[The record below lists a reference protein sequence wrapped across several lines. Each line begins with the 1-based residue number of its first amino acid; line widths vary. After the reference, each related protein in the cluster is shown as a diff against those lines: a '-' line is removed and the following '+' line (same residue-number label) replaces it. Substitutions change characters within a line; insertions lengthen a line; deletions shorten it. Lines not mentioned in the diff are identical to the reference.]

1 MPTASKILIAVVV
14 LLSLGFIWLGAS
26 VLEARRNWDLE
37 LKKKAAEVAKVQKE
51 IDVLTH
57 GSEDLNK
64 EFKELAKN
72 VLQNGSA
79 AANQEFDK
87 KINEG
92 FKPQAAFEVAMNLYI
107 DKRILDAHQETLR
120 RLNDVQKTAPPD
132 EIARDEARKAFE
144 AADSDLHTAQRNLDA
159 AYRTYMGLEGQGG
172 IRNLVSKGMGI
183 EDLRGTLTHIRH
195 ITAAQRTVHNT
206 IFSDGLKNLTK
217 MKDLAD
223 QTVYERNTLRQAAES
238 GMRELDELIKE
249 HDLTQMEL
257 QRESAQLAIEIE
269 KRDKAIA
276 ELDDLRQRFEEKS
289 NSAKQLAQQVK
300 ITELRIDQK
309 RGLNSAVI
317 SSDGRIPRGK
327 IQKVDEQA
335 GTMTINLGT
344 RVGVRPGVQLEVFR
358 FGDHARYLGKLEVT
372 QSDSDA
378 AVGRMLPEYR
388 QVAVQAGDFV
398 APEITRELNP

>member
-1 MPTASKILIAVVV
+1 
-14 LLSLGFIWLGAS
+14 
-26 VLEARRNWDLE
+26 
-37 LKKKAAEVAKVQKE
+37 
-51 IDVLTH
+51 
-57 GSEDLNK
+57 
-64 EFKELAKN
+64 
-72 VLQNGSA
+72 
-79 AANQEFDK
+79 
-87 KINEG
+87 
-92 FKPQAAFEVAMNLYI
+92 
-107 DKRILDAHQETLR
+107 
-120 RLNDVQKTAPPD
+120 
-132 EIARDEARKAFE
+132 
-144 AADSDLHTAQRNLDA
+144 
-159 AYRTYMGLEGQGG
+159 
-172 IRNLVSKGMGI
+172 
-183 EDLRGTLTHIRH
+183 
-195 ITAAQRTVHNT
+195 
-206 IFSDGLKNLTK
+206 
-217 MKDLAD
+217 
-223 QTVYERNTLRQAAES
+223 
-238 GMRELDELIKE
+238 MRELDELIKE